1 MSAQFVASSGIN
13 PTKKSDRRV
22 SSGIWE
28 KEDQPVVCPV
38 NWQEGGWK

>member
-13 PTKKSDRRV
+13 PIKKSDRRV

-28 KEDQPVVCPV
+28 KENQPVVCPV
-38 NWQEGGWK
+38 NWPEGGWK